1 VGIAIRPARREES
14 ADIVALW
21 TAAGAHP
28 TLTDNAESVE
38 QLLVRDDAAL
48 LVAELD
54 GHIVGTVIA
63 GWNGWHGSVYRI
75 AVLPEHRRRG
85 IATALLREAESN
97 LRARGA
103 ARIDAVVVAS
113 DDHAVAF
120 WTAAGYEA
128 PRDRVRFVKN
138 VDR

>member
-1 VGIAIRPARREES
+1 VGLGIRPARQDES

-28 TLTDNAESVE
+28 TVTDNAQGVD
-38 QLLVRDDAAL
+38 QLLARDEMAL
-48 LVAELD
+48 LVADLD
-54 GHIVGTVIA
+54 GRIVGTVIA
-63 GWNGWHGSVYRI
+63 GWNGWRGSLYRI
-75 AVLPEHRRRG
+75 AVLPERRRRG
-85 IATALLREAESN
+85 IATALVREAESN

-120 WTAAGYEA
+120 WTSAGYEA
-128 PRDRVRFVKN
+128 QTDRTRFVKN